1 MLVRGFFFIADP
13 LWLLFFPFNLQ
24 APEWFRHEQ
33 HNILAE
39 SGFRLGCGCSS
50 GFCYLQSCCQTEMTD
65 KLERLSP
72 PQPDAPSIKTK
83 PLWPDAEPPQLE
95 LDKVH
100 VILLFFFNT
109 LKASRTLSISLPFP
123 SSDSLLHFEVSWSH
137 HTSSKLMI
145 VLFPMLPGPALSALH
160 CSSRLS
166 SG

>member
-1 MLVRGFFFIADP
+1 MLVHVFFFIADP

-100 VILLFFFNT
+100 VILLFFFLIPWRLPGHFPYLCHFHHLILFST
-109 LKASRTLSISLPFP
+109 LKSVDHITPAASW
-123 SSDSLLHFEVSWSH
+123 WSYY
-137 HTSSKLMI
+137 SPCCQAQ
-145 VLFPMLPGPALSALH
+145 LFPPYIVRPG
-160 CSSRLS
+160 
-166 SG
+166 

>member
-1 MLVRGFFFIADP
+1 MVFFFIADP

-100 VILLFFFNT
+100 VILLFFFLIPWRLPGHFPYLCHFHHLILFST
-109 LKASRTLSISLPFP
+109 LKSVDHITPAASW
-123 SSDSLLHFEVSWSH
+123 WSYY
-137 HTSSKLMI
+137 SPCCRAQ
-145 VLFPMLPGPALSALH
+145 LFPPYIVRPG
-160 CSSRLS
+160 
-166 SG
+166 

>member
-1 MLVRGFFFIADP
+1 MLVHGFFFFFIADP

-39 SGFRLGCGCSS
+39 SGFGLGCGCSS
-50 GFCYLQSCCQTEMTD
+50 GFCYLQSCCQTEITD

-123 SSDSLLHFEVSWSH
+123 SSDLFSTLKSVDHITPAASWWSYY
-137 HTSSKLMI
+137 SPCCRAQ
-145 VLFPMLPGPALSALH
+145 LFPPYIVRPG
-160 CSSRLS
+160 
-166 SG
+166 

>member
-1 MLVRGFFFIADP
+1 MVFFFFFIADP

-39 SGFRLGCGCSS
+39 SGFGLGCGCSS
-50 GFCYLQSCCQTEMTD
+50 GFCYLQSCCQTEITD

-109 LKASRTLSISLPFP
+109 LKASRTLSISLPFL
-123 SSDSLLHFEVSWSH
+123 SSDLFSTLKSVDHITPAASWWSYY
-137 HTSSKLMI
+137 SPCCWAQ
-145 VLFPMLPGPALSALH
+145 LFPPYIVRPG
-160 CSSRLS
+160 
-166 SG
+166 

>member
-1 MLVRGFFFIADP
+1 MLVHGFFFFFIADP

-39 SGFRLGCGCSS
+39 SGFGLGCGCSS
-50 GFCYLQSCCQTEMTD
+50 GFCYLQSCCQIEITD

-100 VILLFFFNT
+100 VILLFF
-109 LKASRTLSISLPFP
+109 LIPWR
-123 SSDSLLHFEVSWSH
+123 
-137 HTSSKLMI
+137 
-145 VLFPMLPGPALSALH
+145 LPGHFPYLCHFHHLI
-160 CSSRLS
+160 SSPLWSQLITSHQQQADDRIIPHAAGPSFFRLTLFVQAK
-166 SG
+166 